1 MRASEPS
8 ADTHEFVIA
17 VGVDFSEQSRYALAL
32 ARSIAQEHDDV
43 RVHAIHVAPLPQ
55 STESMVHLDV
65 SRELERVKEVC
76 APMLGELVRCTRCH
90 VVLGR
95 ADLELARFAC
105 DCDADLLIIGERE
118 KGHLERLITGWKSGR
133 IVRAATCSVL
143 RAHEKDLASGT
154 KNDN

>member
-1 MRASEPS
+1 MS
-8 ADTHEFVIA
+8 ADAHEFVIA

-32 ARSIAQEHDDV
+32 ARSIAQEHEEV
-43 RVHAIHVAPLPQ
+43 RVHAVHVAELPE

-65 SRELERVKEVC
+65 GRELQRVKEVC

-95 ADLELARFAC
+95 ADRELVRFAHEC
-105 DCDADLLIIGERE
+105 EADLLIIGERE
-118 KGHLERLITGWKSGR
+118 KGHLERLITGWKTSR

-143 RAHEKDLASGT
+143 RAHEADLAH
-154 KNDN
+154 N